1 MPARPVR
8 DESKRLSLRPI
19 PDGPNNMRATL
30 LSTLLLSALLAAC
43 ATERDSIAN
52 KNIAQQGTLKVHPG
66 LVDKSAPAPAP
77 ESATPAATAPR

>member
-1 MPARPVR
+1 
-8 DESKRLSLRPI
+8 
-19 PDGPNNMRATL
+19 MRATL

-52 KNIAQQGTLKVHPG
+52 KNISQQGTLKVHPS

-77 ESATPAATAPR
+77 ESVTPAAPGTTAPR